1 MTPDSDPK
9 DRKRRALTGVV
20 KWWSDDK
27 GFGFLTPDDGS
38 KDVFVHHSA
47 IDGDGFPT
55 LVESE
60 QVAFEIE
67 EGPKGPAAASVK
79 RAGLD
84 EPAQEPEPEPEEY
97 VFLLDD
103 DGQFRYLPC
112 VRGPGGSIIVDTS
125 DLALV
130 LTDSSLPASLRA
142 KTHSWKLCAEFERLI
157 NEPNVPE
164 SLLQEFFEEHP
175 EFLLADNFEAM
186 YSQIVLPAESS
197 GATLRP
203 DFVLR
208 PYAGM
213 THEPEI
219 VELKL
224 PRQPVVKLNRSHI
237 GLYAPVHDAVD
248 QLRSY
253 ARVFEDERNRE
264 EIAKQLGFTAH
275 KPTLALIVGR
285 ADDLPANRITA
296 LARERINPVQLR
308 TYDDLLLQFRR
319 RSSLD

>member
-1 MTPDSDPK
+1 MS
-9 DRKRRALTGVV
+9 GVV
-20 KWWSDDK
+20 KWWSEDK
-27 GFGFLTPDDGS
+27 GYGFLSPDDGS
-38 KDVFVHHSA
+38 KDVFVHFTA
-47 IDGDGFPT
+47 IDGGGFQNLGENEKVT
-55 LVESE
+55 
-60 QVAFEIE
+60 FEVE
-67 EGPKGPAAASVK
+67 EGPKGPAAASVT
-79 RAGLD
+79 RMGTVTD
-84 EPAQEPEPEPEEY
+84 EPAPEPGQEEY
-97 VFLLDD
+97 LFVLDD

-112 VRGPGGSIIVDTS
+112 TRGPAGSIIVDTS

-130 LTDSSLPASLRA
+130 LTDAALPGSPRPKGQL
-142 KTHSWKLCAEFERLI
+142 WKLCAEFERLI
-157 NEPNVPE
+157 NERNAPE
-164 SLLQEFFEEHP
+164 SLFQEFFEEHP
-175 EFLLADNFEAM
+175 EFLLADEFEAM
-186 YSQIVLPAESS
+186 YPQIVLPAESP

-224 PRQPVVKLNRSHI
+224 PQQPVVKLNRSHV

-253 ARVFEDERNRE
+253 ARVFEDEKNRE
-264 EIAKQLGFTAH
+264 AIAEKLGFTAH

-285 ADDLPANRITA
+285 ADALPANRVTA
-296 LARERINPVQLR
+296 VARERINPVRLR

-319 RSSLD
+319 RSGLD